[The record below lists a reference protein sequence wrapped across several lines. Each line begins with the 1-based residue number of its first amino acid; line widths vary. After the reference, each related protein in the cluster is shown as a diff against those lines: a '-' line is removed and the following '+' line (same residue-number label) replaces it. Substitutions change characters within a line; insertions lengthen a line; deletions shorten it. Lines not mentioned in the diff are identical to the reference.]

1 MLLIIDA
8 KMHNCPAQWYLQ
20 SPKSVPRICTPAVNT
35 DNQIFREG
43 NLFQRSV
50 KGSFA
55 QGYAPGIK
63 ARIGIYD

>member
-1 MLLIIDA
+1 MPKCITDL
-8 KMHNCPAQWYLQ
+8 HNSLYN
-20 SPKSVPRICTPAVNT
+20 SPKIVPRICTPAVNT

-55 QGYAPGIK
+55 QGYASGIK
-63 ARIGIYD
+63 ARIEIYD